1 MKCIII
7 ICPLCFCGRKEK
19 CTKLMDI
26 ILNLTV
32 AKLGLSVQEA
42 DAFRCY
48 PDFKL
53 VAEVV
58 ETTLF
63 VACPGFDFP
72 SL

>member
-1 MKCIII
+1 
-7 ICPLCFCGRKEK
+7 
-19 CTKLMDI
+19 MDI
-26 ILNLTV
+26 MLNLTV

-63 VACPGFDFP
+63 MACPGFDFP